1 MLVREDVRVLLVVAH
16 EYERDAAFV
25 RPRPHELRELR
36 PKRTLQCRKGLVEQ
50 QEPRRRQNRSTERD
64 SLALPA

>member
-1 MLVREDVRVLLVVAH
+1 MLVREDVRVLLVVTH

-25 RPRPHELRELR
+25 RPLPHELR

-64 SLALPA
+64 SLTLPA